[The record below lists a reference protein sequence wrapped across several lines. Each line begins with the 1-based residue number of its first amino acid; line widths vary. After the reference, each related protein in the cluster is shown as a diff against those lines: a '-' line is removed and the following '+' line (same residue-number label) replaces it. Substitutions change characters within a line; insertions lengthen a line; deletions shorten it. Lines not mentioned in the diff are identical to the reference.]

1 MNLPHCLRSASP
13 RVIAA
18 GVVQRRLEAGRLI
31 TIEKHVE
38 IGRLELSSYP
48 VRDAHPPSQF
58 IEMASLGDRDNRG

>member
-1 MNLPHCLRSASP
+1 M
-13 RVIAA
+13 
-18 GVVQRRLEAGRLI
+18 

-58 IEMASLGDRDNRG
+58 IEMASLGDRDNRANSVSFVILVIS

>member
-1 MNLPHCLRSASP
+1 M
-13 RVIAA
+13 
-18 GVVQRRLEAGRLI
+18 